1 MKRGLDQVFSR
12 LTLDSH
18 TEHTDAGRGN
28 DELDDGADMELR
40 LSTLSLTAAEHSDER
55 RGLHPRKRISHSQA
69 LVHSL
74 GTSQSFVSLDPPAAI
89 DEVETGEIPL
99 LNGFAVD
106 DDDLSL
112 TSVVSAS
119 LKANSAFVRPSS
131 LSSTSFSLSAR
142 NLSNLDLEYDDDS
155 YHADNDEDDDL
166 WSVYSMSAGFGSLGS
181 MSNTPSAS
189 FPSGETRLFSSSA
202 RSASCLK
209 SDRISSASA
218 KQNNSNAVSRIP
230 RSRRLLL
237 RRSGSNTLPAS
248 SATGFLSM
256 NAATSKSRVV
266 PSASASKGVHG
277 KSHHFLSR
285 NSGYREIIPDT
296 RRAERLS
303 HHNNNN
309 TSSSSRR
316 NDSRDRSSNNSST
329 GSSRAA
335 VNSTTKT
342 RLKKPVQKYDIPNLT
357 KASTAY
363 STNEAKTDD
372 SQEIHDALKKIAFHF
387 GSSSAIQSDDRPSL
401 LTSFSMNPSASTRSI
416 QSGIIPHPI
425 SILSSSILDTLPNS
439 HHRLNPDHGQII
451 IYKPP
456 NPIMPSSSKSQSSF
470 SSTATITTTPFTN
483 APKSAL
489 SRHNPPLNVFTFSFP
504 HGATPRP
511 SPVTYT
517 ASASVLNPIQFGT
530 ATETA
535 ELEIGTALSEY
546 GIQIPGSRTGG
557 NDHNAV
563 GGSALSLLLK
573 GKPPSQMDL
582 D

>member
-248 SATGFLSM
+248 SATGFPSM

-335 VNSTTKT
+335 VNVATKT

-363 STNEAKTDD
+363 SANEAKTDD

-401 LTSFSMNPSASTRSI
+401 LTSFSMNPSAN
-416 QSGIIPHPI
+416 
-425 SILSSSILDTLPNS
+425 TLPNS

-456 NPIMPSSSKSQSSF
+456 NPIIPSSSKSQSSF

-489 SRHNPPLNVFTFSFP
+489 SRQNPPLNVFTFSFP

>member
-28 DELDDGADMELR
+28 DELDEGTEVELR
-40 LSTLSLTAAEHSDER
+40 LSTLSLTATEHSDER

-69 LVHSL
+69 SGHPF
-74 GTSQSFVSLDPPAAI
+74 GASQSLASLDPPAAI
-89 DEVETGEIPL
+89 TEVETGEIPL

-112 TSVVSAS
+112 TSVISSS

-209 SDRISSASA
+209 SDRISSSSV
-218 KQNNSNAVSRIP
+218 KQGNSHAVSRIP
-230 RSRRLLL
+230 RSRRLLM
-237 RRSGSNTLPAS
+237 RRTGSNTLPAS
-248 SATGFLSM
+248 SATGFPSM
-256 NAATSKSRVV
+256 NASAKSRVV

-285 NSGYREIIPDT
+285 TSGYRSNEIPDT
-296 RRAERLS
+296 RRAERLN
-303 HHNNNN
+303 HHNNN

-335 VNSTTKT
+335 VNSNAKP
-342 RLKKPVQKYDIPNLT
+342 RLKKPVQKYDAPNLA
-357 KASTAY
+357 KSSSAY
-363 STNEAKTDD
+363 STSAKTDD

-416 QSGIIPHPI
+416 QSGIIQHPI
-425 SILSSSILDTLPNS
+425 SILSNSILDTLPNS

-456 NPIMPSSSKSQSSF
+456 IPVIPSSSKSQSSY
-470 SSTATITTTPFTN
+470 SSTATITTSSFTN
-483 APKSAL
+483 IPKSAL
-489 SRHNPPLNVFTFSFP
+489 SRQNPPLNVFTFSFP

-511 SPVTYT
+511 SPVTY
-517 ASASVLNPIQFGT
+517 APPASVLTPIRFGMV
-530 ATETA
+530 AETA

-546 GIQIPGSRTGG
+546 GIQIPGSRTNG
-557 NDHNAV
+557 NDHNAA